1 MLAKFW
7 LHRIAPCGPLK
18 FGRIAQGRNRGVRL
32 FVGFISLVVSLAAN
46 SVRTIYVDGQNV
58 YVGTSSG
65 LSISNNGGQTF
76 VTRTTTDGLGADTVN
91 GVWASGLNLYVA
103 TEGGLSISN
112 NGGTTFVN
120 NDFGR
125 TGNSQ
130 FSYGV
135 SVNGQN
141 VYVGTFVGLRVST
154 DGGQTFSLKTST
166 DFGVGT
172 GDAFVRDVQA
182 VGSTVYAALFYLSC
196 TSRRFVRHHWTPL
209 VRCLL
214 TNSKWTRI
222 SMHLTN
228 LRQRYSGGSP
238 KSWSHR

>member
-32 FVGFISLVVSLAAN
+32 FVGFISIVVSLVLVTDSPVANASLVFANRTVANSGLAAN

-112 NGGTTFVN
+112 NGGTSFVN

-130 FSYGV
+130 FTYGV

-141 VYVGTFVGLRVST
+141 VYVGTFVGLRGISEK
-154 DGGQTFSLKTST
+154 LEP
-166 DFGVGT
+166 
-172 GDAFVRDVQA
+172 
-182 VGSTVYAALFYLSC
+182 
-196 TSRRFVRHHWTPL
+196 PL
-209 VRCLL
+209 VD
-214 TNSKWTRI
+214 
-222 SMHLTN
+222 
-228 LRQRYSGGSP
+228 
-238 KSWSHR
+238 